1 MRLVYIDFPA
11 IHSFIGSH
19 SAQLSVH
26 QRFGKAMLLQ
36 LSPEIRSKIF
46 GYIKYQELCEIRAV
60 CKKLQYIVEKRL
72 NHAFASLR
80 EQLDSLLI
88 DKFFEAMP
96 KKESKHREH
105 PLNDLYSLANI
116 MKRRLD
122 SLAFKFEDPIQ
133 DGYCCFYAG
142 KMLDVMFPMFSWINS
157 HLPSDNGSAV
167 IPPPEQFDAYQMAVP
182 FTDLDYL
189 LEHHFIK
196 YTKADI
202 KRRKTAAL
210 NKWKSHESAYRDDY
224 QVVEDSAPSEQ
235 SKEQSPSHSSEE
247 SDSSDGVF
255 TAEQISEDD
264 ESTKSLITSAMEN
277 LSLFME
283 SLSIEEKCRSLLI
296 LDLKEED
303 SEESDKKM
311 IRRIL
316 KLIGIRKKP
325 KLSPIVMRIDW
336 DMEDS
341 VSKPTCRPV
350 HILTDTEVDCKEVFA
365 KYKQFKRASKDIIDS
380 PDFESS
386 RTFESSSLIIRHCP
400 IRF

>member
-1 MRLVYIDFPA
+1 
-11 IHSFIGSH
+11 
-19 SAQLSVH
+19 
-26 QRFGKAMLLQ
+26 MLLQ
-36 LSPEIRSKIF
+36 LSPEIRSKVF

-80 EQLDSLLI
+80 EQLDTLLI

-105 PLNDLYSLANI
+105 PLNDLHSLANI

-122 SLAFKFEDPIQ
+122 SLVFKFEDPIQ

-142 KMLDVMFPMFSWINS
+142 KMLDVMFPMFSWISS
-157 HLPSDNGSAV
+157 HLASENGPAV

-210 NKWKSHESAYRDDY
+210 SKWKSHESAYRDDY

-247 SDSSDGVF
+247 SDASDEVF
-255 TAEQISEDD
+255 NAEHSSEDD
-264 ESTKSLITSAMEN
+264 ESTKGRITSAMEN
-277 LSLFME
+277 LSMFME
-283 SLSIEEKCRSLLI
+283 SLSLEDKCRSLLI
-296 LDLKEED
+296 FGLKEKEGD
-303 SEESDKKM
+303 SYESNKKM
-311 IRRIL
+311 VKRIL
-316 KLIGIRKKP
+316 KLIGIQKKST
-325 KLSPIVMRIDW
+325 LSPIVMRIDW
-336 DMEDS
+336 DTEDS
-341 VSKPTCRPV
+341 ASKTTCRPV
-350 HILTDTEVDCKEVFA
+350 HILMDTEVDSKEVFA
-365 KYKQFKRASKDIIDS
+365 KYKRFVRTTKDIID
-380 PDFESS
+380 FKLLVH
-386 RTFESSSLIIRHCP
+386 SLN
-400 IRF
+400 